1 MTNVV
6 NLSDARRI
14 RPTAVEED
22 AADAAAI
29 AAARAALAGFLSAVA
44 PAERQVPGAEGVG
57 LRELIREAAA
67 LLATR
72 HGADLEEIAQGAV
85 QGAVLAL
92 AEAGGAAG

>member
-1 MTNVV
+1 MTNVISL
-6 NLSDARRI
+6 NAARCI
-14 RPTAVEED
+14 RPTAAEEA

-29 AAARAALAGFLSAVA
+29 AAARAALADFLSAVA
-44 PAERQVPGAEGVG
+44 PAERQAPGAEGVG
-57 LRELIREAAA
+57 ARWLIREAAA

-72 HGADLEEIAQGAV
+72 HGADLEEIAQSAV